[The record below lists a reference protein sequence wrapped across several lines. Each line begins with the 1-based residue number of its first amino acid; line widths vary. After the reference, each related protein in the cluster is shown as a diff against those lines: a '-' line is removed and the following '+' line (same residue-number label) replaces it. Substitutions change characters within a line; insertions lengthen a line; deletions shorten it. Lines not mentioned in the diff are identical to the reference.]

1 MLNLFNLIHVL
12 AIGFFKKDILHIFWT
27 RILLLSGF
35 IILFKKHISFI
46 FWNRDLRI
54 SILTFLVFF
63 SCILLFYSYLT
74 TKLFYDYWTFP
85 SFSVQAAFLFF
96 SRCLADTPTSL
107 NSDKDIISEEEGID
121 EKEDFNTNPVDG
133 DDDNIIPIKL
143 YTN

>member
-1 MLNLFNLIHVL
+1 
-12 AIGFFKKDILHIFWT
+12 
-27 RILLLSGF
+27 
-35 IILFKKHISFI
+35 
-46 FWNRDLRI
+46 
-54 SILTFLVFF
+54 
-63 SCILLFYSYLT
+63 
-74 TKLFYDYWTFP
+74 LFYDYWTFP

-143 YTN
+143 YTNADTQKLDILNENKSLSGIEFYIYKI